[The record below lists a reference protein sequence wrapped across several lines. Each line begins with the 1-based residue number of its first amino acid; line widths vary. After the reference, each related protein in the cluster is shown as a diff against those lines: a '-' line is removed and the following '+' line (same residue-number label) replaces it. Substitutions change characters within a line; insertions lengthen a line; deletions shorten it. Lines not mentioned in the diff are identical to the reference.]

1 MIGNALNAYGKF
13 QASVGLAI
21 ALCICM
27 SLTSS
32 GIATIRT
39 KPQFTQST
47 TGKATQVMCTSN
59 SCTATVSLS
68 LSGNAWT
75 VPNLVYPPPLIEG
88 SNVMVYYSTATP
100 PKFSATT
107 DVSPKW
113 AGPSLIASGVCI
125 LLFAAV
131 IMYVVFSSRGVSQV
145 TGGLGI
151 VELIKR

>member
-39 KPQFTQST
+39 KPQFTSST
-47 TGKATQVMCTSN
+47 TGKASNVMCSSN
-59 SCTATVSLS
+59 SCSATVSLS

-75 VPNLVYPPPLIEG
+75 VPNLVYSPPLIEG

>member
-1 MIGNALNAYGKF
+1 
-13 QASVGLAI
+13 
-21 ALCICM
+21 
-27 SLTSS
+27 
-32 GIATIRT
+32 
-39 KPQFTQST
+39 
-47 TGKATQVMCTSN
+47 
-59 SCTATVSLS
+59 VSLS

-88 SNVMVYYSTATP
+88 SNVMVYYSTDTP

-107 DVSPKW
+107 DVAPTW
-113 AGPSLIASGVCI
+113 FGPSLIASGVCI

-151 VELIKR
+151 VDALGR

>member
-13 QASVGLAI
+13 QATVGLAF
-21 ALCICM
+21 ALSICM

-75 VPNLVYPPPLIEG
+75 VPNLVYPAPLTEG
-88 SNVMVYYSTATP
+88 SDVTVYYTVAP
-100 PKFSATT
+100 PYKFSATT